1 MNRQSLVAAAVV
13 VALSAVLGACSGGS
27 DDKPKPVAT
36 TKPTASSASPTTPA
50 PVVETQPAGPNGVT
64 YVVQDW
70 DRYRTD
76 EAVVAWTSIA
86 QDLGAS
92 TNQGKLIPGL
102 ATRTSKKVLRIYSDA
117 VDFSRRKDYH
127 VAEVGDVKVSSS
139 KVQGD
144 RAELTMCL
152 WSTTT
157 GVRDKNDKA
166 VGDDENIWFKQD
178 AVLSK
183 ASGQWVLKSIEDN
196 GTCEGGAPK
205 RLG

>member
-1 MNRQSLVAAAVV
+1 MKRQSLVTAAVV
-13 VALSAVLGACSGGS
+13 VALCALGACSGGS
-27 DDKPKPVAT
+27 GGSDDETKTVAT
-36 TKPTASSASPTTPA
+36 TKATSAAPSTPA
-50 PVVETQPAGPNGVT
+50 PVVETQPPGPNGVT
-64 YVVQDW
+64 YVIQDW

-92 TNQGKLIPGL
+92 TNQGKLVPGL

-117 VDFSRRKDYH
+117 VNFSRRKDYH

-144 RAELTMCL
+144 RAELTMCM

-166 VGDDENIWFKQD
+166 IGDDESIWFKQD

-183 ASGQWVLKSIEDN
+183 ASGQWVLKSIEDT
-196 GTCEGGAPK
+196 GTCGGGAPK